1 MNLPRLVI
9 AGTSSGVGK
18 TTLATAV
25 MAALARR
32 GYRVQGFKAG
42 PDYIDPGYHRLATGR
57 FSRNLD
63 SWMLGEEKLLQS
75 FYLAGS
81 RADLSIVE
89 GVMGLFDGAQKDGT
103 GSTAE
108 VAIALKAPVILVIDV
123 RSMAQSAAAVISGYQ
138 KFQSQL
144 NLAGV
149 ILNRVGSEKHRKVVT
164 EAVEGYCNL
173 PVIGAVFRDS
183 NLSTPERHLGLLP
196 VPENNAAGDKVETLG
211 KYAEQCLDLDLLIR
225 IAGSAPPLKTNVEIA
240 ETEPKVTI
248 AVARDE
254 AFNFYY
260 QDGLDTLAALGANLV
275 FFSPLHDHK
284 LPAGSRGLI
293 IGGGFPEMYLRE
305 LAANREMLAAI
316 AGAYRR
322 GMPIYAEC
330 GGFMYLTKGVTD
342 LKNNTFPLAGIVPGY
357 CIMRNKLVGMGYVT
371 ALAQC
376 DNILCDQ
383 GYRLKGHEFHYSDY
397 YPVKPLNAFEFYGG
411 RGRDG
416 RLDGY
421 ARENLLATYLHL
433 NFFGDRSLAVRFID
447 RCLKRSA

>member
-25 MAALARR
+25 MAALTRR

-63 SWMLGEEKLLQS
+63 SWMLGTEKVVQS
-75 FYLAGS
+75 FCRAGS

-89 GVMGLFDGAQKDGT
+89 GVMGLFDGAQEDGT

-108 VAIALKAPVILVIDV
+108 VALTLKAPVILVVDV

-138 KFQSQL
+138 KFQPQL

-149 ILNRVGSEKHRKVVT
+149 ILNRVGSEKHRRVVAG
-164 EAVEGYCNL
+164 AVENYCRL
-173 PVIGAVFRDS
+173 PVIGAVFRDAR
-183 NLSTPERHLGLLP
+183 LSTPERHLGLLP

-211 KYAEQCLDLDLLIR
+211 KYAEKCLDLDLLVQ
-225 IAGSAPPLKTNVEIA
+225 IAGSAPPLRTNIAAVETA
-240 ETEPKVTI
+240 PKIII
-248 AVARDE
+248 AVAWDE

-260 QDGLDTLAALGANLV
+260 QDGLDTLTALGAKLV

-284 LPAGSRGLI
+284 LPAGARGLI

-316 AGAYRR
+316 DGAYRR

-330 GGFMYLTKGVTD
+330 GGFMYLARGVTD
-342 LKNNTFPLAGIVPGY
+342 LRNHTFSLAGIVPGY
-357 CIMRNKLVGMGYVT
+357 CVMRDKLAGMGYVT
-371 ALAQC
+371 ARAQA
-376 DNILCDQ
+376 DNILCDR
-383 GYRLKGHEFHYSDY
+383 GCELKGHEFHYSDY
-397 YPVKPLNAFEFYGG
+397 YPVKHLNAFKFYGG

-416 RLDGY
+416 RPDGY

-433 NFFGDRSLAVRFID
+433 NFFGDRSPAVRFID
-447 RCLKRSA
+447 RCLKWFA